1 MGHDDN
7 YVWDHQE
14 KDEMNSRVYS
24 NNDLQFYMNLK
35 LQAQELICD
44 IQVSSFLL
52 FDMIAC

>member
-44 IQVSSFLL
+44 IQVSGLL